1 MGGLI
6 IKKIKRLSLQEI
18 ERFKHIPTT
27 ILSDCMNRMQA
38 MKAEIKPLIPVERI
52 AGSAVTVE
60 ETAGGNLMS
69 HYAMYIAE
77 PGDIIV
83 IDAKGYRNRSCWGGI
98 QTFVCKERG
107 IEGLVIDGTIRDV
120 SDVRRLN
127 YPVFCLG
134 VTPAGPLKGWSG
146 NINTPIQC
154 GGVVV
159 HPGDIIVGDEDGVVV
174 IPLKYADRVYEAAVK
189 RLNMEE
195 EWVERIKR
203 GEKTTDILGFD
214 KKLREMNVEIK
225 DDDA

>member
-6 IKKIKRLSLQEI
+6 IEKIKRLSSKKI
-18 ERFKHIPTT
+18 KRFKQIPTT

-38 MKAEIKPLIPVERI
+38 MKADIKPLIPVHRI
-52 AGSAVTVE
+52 AGSAITVE

-69 HYAMYIAE
+69 HYAMYIAK

-83 IDAKGYRNRSCWGGI
+83 IDAKGYKDRSCWGGI

-107 IEGLVIDGTIRDV
+107 IEGLVIDGTIRDIT
-120 SDVRRLN
+120 DVKKLN
-127 YPVFCLG
+127 YPIFCLG

-159 HPGDIIVGDEDGVVV
+159 YPGDIIVGDEDGVVV
-174 IPLKYADRVYEAAVK
+174 IPLKYADEVYTAAIE
-189 RLNMEE
+189 RLSLEE
-195 EWVERIKR
+195 KWMERIKR
-203 GEKTTDILGFD
+203 GEKTTEILGFD
-214 KKLREMNVEIK
+214 KKLQEMNVEIK
-225 DDDA
+225 E